1 MKKMKEDTSHM
12 LAEERRMRIR
22 EMLAAQRT
30 VTVSGLMNAFHVTTA
45 TIRRDLAELE
55 NEGVLVRSH
64 GGAVSRTASTDF
76 QLPYEAL
83 RKSNTTEKE
92 AIALEADRLI
102 QDGDTVFLEGSTTV
116 YELAC
121 VLSKRSHLT
130 VVTNSPPILNK
141 LQGSSG
147 ISVMS
152 TGGELQKDTA
162 YLSGAWAL
170 RSLAEIRVDKAI
182 LGVSAI
188 DLEYGISTTRPALAE
203 VKRALVKAAK
213 TRIALVDHSKFGK
226 QDFVH
231 VGPISDYQVI
241 VTESGT
247 PPKMIAELKNLG
259 IEVLIAKVQKE

>member
-1 MKKMKEDTSHM
+1 M

-22 EMLAAQRT
+22 EMLTSQRT
-30 VTVSGLMNAFHVTTA
+30 VTVSGLMNTFHVTTA

-55 NEGVLVRSH
+55 SEGVLVRSH
-64 GGAVSRTASTDF
+64 GGAVSRSASTDF

-92 AIALEADRLI
+92 AIALEADKLI
-102 QDGDTVFLEGSTTV
+102 EDGDTVFLEGSTTV

-121 VLSKRSHLT
+121 VLAKRSRLT
-130 VVTNSPPILNK
+130 VVTNSPPIMDK
-141 LQGSSG
+141 LQGSPG

-152 TGGELQKDTA
+152 TGGELQKDTS

-182 LGVSAI
+182 VGVSAI
-188 DLEYGISTTRPALAE
+188 DLEFGISTTRPALAE

-226 QDFVH
+226 LDFVH

-241 VTESGT
+241 VTESET
-247 PPKMIAELKNLG
+247 PPKTIAELRSLG
-259 IEVLIAKVQKE
+259 VDVVVAKMLKK

>member
-1 MKKMKEDTSHM
+1 
-12 LAEERRMRIR
+12 
-22 EMLAAQRT
+22 
-30 VTVSGLMNAFHVTTA
+30 
-45 TIRRDLAELE
+45 
-55 NEGVLVRSH
+55 
-64 GGAVSRTASTDF
+64 
-76 QLPYEAL
+76 
-83 RKSNTTEKE
+83 
-92 AIALEADRLI
+92 
-102 QDGDTVFLEGSTTV
+102 
-116 YELAC
+116 
-121 VLSKRSHLT
+121 
-130 VVTNSPPILNK
+130 
-141 LQGSSG
+141 
-147 ISVMS
+147 MS